1 MNGHNIL
8 TSIVRAFLQARYSLI
23 FLTLSLALGLTS
35 VLLTPRE
42 EEPQIIVPLADIFV
56 AFPGAGSHEI
66 EKLVTVPL
74 ERILWQIDGVEYVY
88 SMSAQDRAVVSVRF
102 HVGEDR
108 ERSLVKLHNQIARHM
123 EKAPPG
129 VTGWQVRSIE
139 VDDVPIVNINLY
151 SKNLD
156 DYNLRRIGEEVLV
169 HLAEVGNTSGIQLAG
184 GRSREVRIEADP
196 EKMAGFGIS
205 LLQMEKALGA
215 ADASVFA
222 GSYTW
227 LDQEVQVGSRSSL
240 SSIAQLEALVIG
252 VHNNRPVYLRDVAS
266 ILDGPQEASSYV
278 RVGFSNRVQNLE
290 QKKASYPS
298 VTLAVAKQ
306 KGSNAVQVARD
317 IREKMAVI
325 AKTVLPTDIKYTIT
339 RDSGLTADDKVHT
352 LMSNLFFAILTVVV
366 LLVFFLGWREALV
379 VAVAVP
385 ISFSLAL
392 FVNYLLGYTL
402 NRVTLFA
409 LILSLGLVVDDP
421 ITNVDNIQRHI
432 RMGKLPPREATLAA
446 VAEVLPPVIMST
458 LAIIISFAPMFFIT
472 GMMGPYMAPMAANV
486 PLTVTFSTLCAL
498 TVVPWLSF
506 SLLGRKKQQPEPVAR
521 QSISPDNLYTRLM
534 TPLLESKRARLALF
548 GGLSLLFAISVG
560 LAGFGFVPLKMLPFD
575 NKNEFQLVLD
585 MPEDSS
591 LERTDRTVR
600 AFEHFLRQVPE
611 VTNFVSSV
619 GTPAPMD
626 FNGMVRHY
634 YLRRGRNLA
643 DIQVNL
649 AQKDK
654 REAQSHAI
662 VLRLRPALEKL
673 AASQG
678 CELKIVESP
687 PGPPVLSTLVA
698 EIYGTPSSTY
708 DELITAADKVSAIM
722 RQERGVVDIDTSVEA
737 MRPRLDFVLDRE
749 KAALHGVSARDVVA
763 TLKLAISGANPALIH
778 SPKERQPLRVCLRL
792 PRATRS
798 SQTELE
804 QLHLTSHN
812 GVLVALGELGKFQ
825 VLTDER
831 PVFHKNLRPVVYV
844 YAEMAGRA
852 PAEAILGLQ
861 SRLKKQDVGP
871 NIEINWA
878 GEGEWKITLDV
889 FRDLGLAYGAALTGS
904 YLLLVLQTASWGLPL
919 LIMLAIPLTLLGIM
933 PGFWLLNIAFS
944 SAVGDLPNPVF
955 FTATSMIG
963 MIALGGIVIRN
974 SLVLIEF
981 IQGAVQEGT
990 ALKEAVLQSGV
1001 VRIRPILLTA
1011 TTTALG
1017 AWPITLDP
1025 IFSGLAW
1032 ALIFGLLAST
1042 FFTLFLVPTV
1052 YYLLY
1057 KKQVAAIKND

>member
-1 MNGHNIL
+1 MNGHSLL
-8 TSIVRAFLQARYSLI
+8 TGIVRAFLQARYSLV
-23 FLTLSLALGLTS
+23 FLALSLALGLAS

-42 EEPQIIVPLADIFV
+42 EEPQIVVPLADIFV
-56 AFPGAGSHEI
+56 SFPGAGSHEV
-66 EKLVTVPL
+66 EKLVSIPL

-88 SMSAQDRAVVSVRF
+88 SMSAQDMAVVSVRF
-102 HVGEDR
+102 RVGEDR

-123 EKAPPG
+123 EKSPPG

-139 VDDVPIVNINLY
+139 VDDVPIVNINLS
-151 SKNLD
+151 SKTLD
-156 DYNLRRIGEEVLV
+156 DYSLRRIGEEVIV
-169 HLAEVGNTSGIQLAG
+169 HLSEVANTSGIQLVG
-184 GRSREVRIEADP
+184 GRTREVRIEADP

-227 LDQEVQVGSRSSL
+227 LDKDVHVGSRSSL
-240 SSIAQLEALVIG
+240 SSTAQLEALVVG
-252 VHNNRPVYLRDVAS
+252 VHNNRPVYLRDVARV
-266 ILDGPQEASSYV
+266 IDGPQEAASYV
-278 RVGFSNRVQNLE
+278 RIGFSERVQKSE
-290 QKKASYPS
+290 SQQASSPS

-306 KGSNAVQVARD
+306 KGSNAVRVARD
-317 IREKMAVI
+317 IREKMGTI
-325 AKTVLPTDIKYTIT
+325 AKTVLPTDVTYTIT
-339 RDSGLTADDKVHT
+339 RDLGLTADDKVHT

-385 ISFSLAL
+385 VSFSLAL

-432 RMGKLPPREATLAA
+432 RMGKLPPRKATLAA

-486 PLTVTFSTLCAL
+486 PLTVSFSTLCAL
-498 TVVPWLSF
+498 TIVPWLSF
-506 SLLGRKKQQPEPVAR
+506 SLLGRKKQQTPKTPPQTKRA
-521 QSISPDNLYTRLM
+521 SANNLYTRLM

-548 GGLSLLFAISVG
+548 GGLTLLFALSVG
-560 LAGFGFVPLKMLPFD
+560 LAGLGFVPLKMLPFD
-575 NKNEFQLVLD
+575 NKNEFQLVID

-591 LERTDRTVR
+591 LERTDRVVR
-600 AFEHFLRQVPE
+600 AFEDFLRQVPE

-634 YLRRGRNLA
+634 YLRESRNLA

-649 AQKDK
+649 APKDK
-654 REAQSHAI
+654 RAAQSHAI

-698 EIYGTPSSTY
+698 EIYGAPSSTY
-708 DELITAADKVSAIM
+708 DELRTAAQKVSEIM
-722 RQERGVVDIDTSVEA
+722 REEAGVVDIDTSIA
-737 MRPRLDFVLDRE
+737 TSRPRLDFVLDRE

-763 TLKLAISGANPALIH
+763 TLKLAISGAEPALLH
-778 SPKERQPLRVCLRL
+778 DPRERQPLRVRL
-792 PRATRS
+792 TLSRATRS

-804 QLHLTSHN
+804 QLRLMSHN
-812 GVLVALGELGKFQ
+812 GVLVTLGELGKFQ
-825 VLTDER
+825 VVTDDR

-852 PAEAILGLQ
+852 PAEAVLGLQ
-861 SRLKKQDVGP
+861 SRLKKQDFGP
-871 NIEINWA
+871 NIEVNWA

-889 FRDLGLAYGAALTGS
+889 FRDLGIAYGAALTGS

-933 PGFWLLNIAFS
+933 PGFWFLNVFFS
-944 SAVGDLPNPVF
+944 SAVGQLPNPVF

-990 ALKEAVLQSGV
+990 PLKEAVLQSGV

-1057 KKQVAAIKND
+1057 KKH